1 MTTKV
6 TPSSESTSIVNNLYH
21 IRHGNLQVSRIN
33 TDAQGN
39 ATPVYHFNPQ
49 SINYSDFYSRWRL
62 QIGFRLT
69 F

>member
-1 MTTKV
+1 VK
-6 TPSSESTSIVNNLYH
+6 S
-21 IRHGNLQVSRIN
+21 IN

-39 ATPVYHFNPQ
+39 ATPVYHFNPK

-62 QIGFRLT
+62 QLGFRLT